1 MMDAVI
7 SFASAAF
14 WGLVVLSILVFV
26 HEGGHY
32 LAARA
37 CGMRTT
43 EFFLGMPCHIKLSR
57 KSKRHGTEFGVTPL
71 LLGGYTKICGMEG
84 AEDELLAPCLALVQE
99 RGRVSCAEVASELGI
114 DVEMSRELLATLC
127 DWASIKPYYDPEQDE
142 REEQRGYPETFETVR
157 RDKRLLTEFDRGHDF
172 TETGMTEAGSPRPI
186 EGSADDFLGSE
197 RSKTF
202 LGKGFLKRTAT
213 LLAGP
218 FVNILLSLLI
228 VTGGLCLVG
237 TNVAKNTNTVGEVT
251 EGSYAYEAGV
261 RSGDTIVAV
270 DGRGVSDWKGL
281 VTTLR
286 EVLSEGRDFT
296 LTVERDGRQ
305 IPLAVD
311 IPDGTT
317 ATRIGL
323 TAQIENVKLS
333 PLKAA
338 EYALNYG
345 RLVAQFALR
354 LLMPQHTIET
364 LQGTSSVVGISAMA
378 SEAASQGAYPL
389 ILFLAFVSMSLGIMN
404 LLPIPPLDGGKILI
418 EVIQLAIRRPLS
430 LRVQTVMSYIG
441 IAFFVFIFVFA
452 LRNDI
457 VNIVMG

>member
-1 MMDAVI
+1 MNALL
-7 SFASAAF
+7 SFISAAF

-37 CGMRTT
+37 CGMRAT

-57 KSKRHGTEFGVTPL
+57 KSKKRGTEFGVTPL
-71 LLGGYTKICGMEG
+71 LLGGYTRICGMEG

-99 RGRVSCAEVASELGI
+99 RGRVSAADVATELGI
-114 DVEMSRELLATLC
+114 DVERSHELLATLC
-127 DWASIKPYYDPEQDE
+127 DWASIEPYYDPERGE
-142 REEQRGYPETFETVR
+142 REGQRDYPETFETVR
-157 RDKRLLTEFDRGHDF
+157 RDGQLLTEFDRGHDF
-172 TETGMTEAGSPRPI
+172 TKPETTEAGSPRPI
-186 EGSADDFLGSE
+186 EGSADDFLKAE
-197 RSKTF
+197 RSRTF
-202 LGKGFLKRTAT
+202 LGKGFLKRTVT

-218 FVNILLSLLI
+218 LVNILLSILI
-228 VTGGLCLVG
+228 VTSGLCLVG
-237 TNVAKNTNTVGEVT
+237 IDVANNTIEKVA
-251 EGSYAYEAGV
+251 EGGYADEAGV
-261 RSGDTIVAV
+261 RPGDAIIAV
-270 DGRGVSDWKGL
+270 DGRDVSDWESLK
-281 VTTLR
+281 TTLR
-286 EVLSEGRDFT
+286 EVLSEGRSFT
-296 LTVERDGRQ
+296 LTVERDGTQ

-311 IPDGTT
+311 IPEGVTGAKLGIAPQT
-317 ATRIGL
+317 
-323 TAQIENVKLS
+323 ENKRYSLLES
-333 PLKAA
+333 AGFALGYGKA
-338 EYALNYG
+338 
-345 RLVAQFALR
+345 VVQFALR
-354 LLMPQHTIET
+354 LLMPQHTMEV

-418 EVIQLAIRRPLS
+418 EVIQLVIRRPLS
-430 LRVQTVMSYIG
+430 LRVQTIMSYIG

>member
-1 MMDAVI
+1 MNALL
-7 SFASAAF
+7 SFVSAAF

-37 CGMRTT
+37 CGMRAT

-57 KSKRHGTEFGVTPL
+57 KSKKRGTEFGVTPL
-71 LLGGYTKICGMEG
+71 LLGGYTRICGMEG

-99 RGRVSCAEVASELGI
+99 RGRVSAADVATELGI
-114 DVEMSRELLATLC
+114 DVERSRELLATLC
-127 DWASIKPYYDPEQDE
+127 DWASIEPYYDPERGE
-142 REEQRGYPETFETVR
+142 REGQRDYPETFETVR
-157 RDKRLLTEFDRGHDF
+157 RDGQLLTEFDRGHDF
-172 TETGMTEAGSPRPI
+172 TKPETTEAGSPRPI
-186 EGSADDFLGSE
+186 EGIADDFLKAE
-197 RSKTF
+197 RSRTF
-202 LGKGFLKRTAT
+202 LGKGFLKRTVT

-218 FVNILLSLLI
+218 LVNILLSILI
-228 VTGGLCLVG
+228 VTSGLCLVG
-237 TNVAKNTNTVGEVT
+237 TNVANNTIEKVA
-251 EGSYAYEAGV
+251 EGGYADEAGV
-261 RSGDTIVAV
+261 RPGDAIIAV
-270 DGRGVSDWKGL
+270 DGRDVSDWESLK
-281 VTTLR
+281 TTLR
-286 EVLSEGRDFT
+286 EVLSEGRSFT
-296 LTVERDGRQ
+296 LTVERDGTQ

-311 IPDGTT
+311 IPEGVTGAKLGIAPQT
-317 ATRIGL
+317 
-323 TAQIENVKLS
+323 ENKRYSLLES
-333 PLKAA
+333 AGFALGYGKA
-338 EYALNYG
+338 
-345 RLVAQFALR
+345 VVQFALR
-354 LLMPQHTIET
+354 LLMPQHTMEV

-418 EVIQLAIRRPLS
+418 EVIQLVIRRPLS
-430 LRVQTVMSYIG
+430 LRVQTIMSYIG

>member
-1 MMDAVI
+1 MNALL
-7 SFASAAF
+7 SFVSAAF

-32 LAARA
+32 LAAHA
-37 CGMRTT
+37 CGMRAT

-57 KSKRHGTEFGVTPL
+57 KSKKRGTEFGVTPL
-71 LLGGYTKICGMEG
+71 LLGGYTRICGMEG

-99 RGRVSCAEVASELGI
+99 RGRVSAADVATELGI
-114 DVEMSRELLATLC
+114 DIERSRELLATLC
-127 DWASIKPYYDPEQDE
+127 DWASIEPYYDSERGE
-142 REEQRGYPETFETVR
+142 REGQRDYPETFETVR
-157 RDKRLLTEFDRGHDF
+157 RDGQLLTEFDRGHDF
-172 TETGMTEAGSPRPI
+172 TKPETTEAGSPRPI
-186 EGSADDFLGSE
+186 EGSADDFLKAE
-197 RSKTF
+197 RSRTF
-202 LGKGFLKRTAT
+202 LGKGFLKRTVT

-218 FVNILLSLLI
+218 LVNILLSILI
-228 VTGGLCLVG
+228 VTSGLCLVG
-237 TNVAKNTNTVGEVT
+237 TNVAKNTNIIGEVT
-251 EGSYAYEAGV
+251 EGGYADEAGV
-261 RSGDTIVAV
+261 RPGDAIVAV
-270 DGRGVSDWKGL
+270 DGRSVSDWKSL
-281 VTTLR
+281 VATLR
-286 EVLSEGRDFT
+286 EVLSEGRSFT

-311 IPDGTT
+311 IPEG
-317 ATRIGL
+317 ATGAKLGI
-323 TAQIENVKLS
+323 TAQTENVKLS
-333 PLKAA
+333 LLESAGVALGYGKA
-338 EYALNYG
+338 
-345 RLVAQFALR
+345 VVQFALR
-354 LLMPQHTIET
+354 LLMPQHTMEV

-418 EVIQLAIRRPLS
+418 EVIQLVIRRPLS
-430 LRVQTVMSYIG
+430 LRVQTIMSYIG

>member
-1 MMDAVI
+1 MNALL
-7 SFASAAF
+7 SFVSAAF

-37 CGMRTT
+37 CGMRAT

-57 KSKRHGTEFGVTPL
+57 KSKKRGTEFGVTPL
-71 LLGGYTKICGMEG
+71 LLGGYTRICGMEG

-99 RGRVSCAEVASELGI
+99 RGRVSAADVATELGI
-114 DVEMSRELLATLC
+114 DVERSHELLATLC
-127 DWASIKPYYDPEQDE
+127 DWASIEPYYDPERGE
-142 REEQRGYPETFETVR
+142 REGQRDYPETFETVR
-157 RDKRLLTEFDRGHDF
+157 RDGQLLTEFDRGHDF
-172 TETGMTEAGSPRPI
+172 TKPETTEAGSPRPI
-186 EGSADDFLGSE
+186 EGSADDFLKAE
-197 RSKTF
+197 RSRTF
-202 LGKGFLKRTAT
+202 LGKGFLKRTVT

-218 FVNILLSLLI
+218 LVNILLSILI
-228 VTGGLCLVG
+228 VTSGLCLVG
-237 TNVAKNTNTVGEVT
+237 TNVANNTIEKVA
-251 EGSYAYEAGV
+251 EGGYADEAGV
-261 RSGDTIVAV
+261 RPGDAIIAV
-270 DGRGVSDWKGL
+270 DGRDVSDWESLK
-281 VTTLR
+281 TTLR
-286 EVLSEGRDFT
+286 EVLSEGRSFT
-296 LTVERDGRQ
+296 LTVERDGTQ

-311 IPDGTT
+311 IPEGVTGAKLGIAPQT
-317 ATRIGL
+317 
-323 TAQIENVKLS
+323 ENKRYSLLES
-333 PLKAA
+333 AGFALGYGKA
-338 EYALNYG
+338 
-345 RLVAQFALR
+345 VVQFALR
-354 LLMPQHTIET
+354 LLMPQHTMEV

-418 EVIQLAIRRPLS
+418 EVIQLVIRRPLS
-430 LRVQTVMSYIG
+430 LRVQTIMSYIG